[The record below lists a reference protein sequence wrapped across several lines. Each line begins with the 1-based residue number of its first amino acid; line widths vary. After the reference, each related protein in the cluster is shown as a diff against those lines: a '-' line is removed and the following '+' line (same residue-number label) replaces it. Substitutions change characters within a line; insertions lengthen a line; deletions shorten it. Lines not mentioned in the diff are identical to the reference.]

1 MLQLCFVLVIAG
13 ISMVVSTMYIY
24 VVPFLYATQHPTM
37 FTLYVLY
44 GHYLLVMICF
54 NYFSGVYT
62 NPGAA
67 PKEHSYYYEIARI
80 VYTHINQIE
89 QNGISIAPFLLSVL
103 MNTCTHTH
111 THTHVDT

>member
-1 MLQLCFVLVIAG
+1 MFTHPSVRIHVQLCFLLVLVG
-13 ISMVVSTMYIY
+13 ITMVVSTMYIY
-24 VVPFLYATQHPTM
+24 VVPYLYATQHPIM

-67 PKEHSYYYEIARI
+67 PRVRAYEWSPYLI
-80 VYTHINQIE
+80 
-89 QNGISIAPFLLSVL
+89 LL
-103 MNTCTHTH
+103 
-111 THTHVDT
+111 

>member
-1 MLQLCFVLVIAG
+1 MLHSPFLTHIPPTMQLCFLLVLAG

-24 VVPFLYATQHPTM
+24 IVPYLYATQHPIL
-37 FTLYVLY
+37 FALYVLY

-67 PKEHSYYYEIARI
+67 PRVGVRAAGAIL
-80 VYTHINQIE
+80 
-89 QNGISIAPFLLSVL
+89 GFFLGGF
-103 MNTCTHTH
+103 
-111 THTHVDT
+111 